1 MKNIQYGG
9 LALRN
14 PENYKDITD
23 DKKKYE
29 KALYDMIDK
38 ATNIHCI
45 SYSSLEGFIFTITVN
60 EANAVF
66 NGLNEKSEFIKPIST
81 VLLKL
86 VLIKRYGATT
96 NNFEFIIDDKKIRK
110 RAATIDSFNNEIN
123 VQYDVYKNTLNY
135 NNIPICPSIIYNN
148 VIDMK
153 SQILRFLLKIKGKGR
168 QSIITSEII
177 EDLFDIYN
185 APKKIPTLG
194 IIGMEFA
201 DDYQTLDSY
210 IDDKENSYSDGS
222 ITEENDMYTLQT
234 CETDCKC
241 VSSIIVNI
249 IRLFISSG
257 IIHLDLHSG
266 NIMINKKLH
275 TSEIIDFGIIEPM
288 TITQNNIEYYT
299 YENLIFDKKTNKP
312 SVESLNNYLYT
323 NLGSASKY
331 IGNGEQLF
339 MQEYLYGITGDDER
353 CKKILK
359 LFLLIILSDRDM
371 KYLRLGVPI
380 TQMLDLLKITG
391 LKITPNIADRR
402 LMTTMDKI
410 MFDINSLD
418 DKNITLDQWI
428 NNNIQ
433 PLFRLFFKNV
443 ILQVYLTCKD
453 YYILQDFTVQ
463 PSTDAVFRIGAD
475 EGYKYKKVA
484 SNYKYGMGGSK
495 KICKTKRM
503 MKSMM
508 KRIMKRK
515 QTRKHKRKI

>member
-14 PENYKDITD
+14 PEKYKDISD

-29 KALYDMIDK
+29 KALYDMIDN
-38 ATNIHCI
+38 ATNIECI

-66 NGLNEKSEFIKPIST
+66 NGLNDKSEFKNPIST

-86 VLIKRYGATT
+86 VLIKRDGATRI
-96 NNFEFIIDDKKIRK
+96 NFEFEIEDDKKTRK
-110 RAATIDSFNNEIN
+110 RATTVDAFNNEIK
-123 VQYDVYKNTLNY
+123 VQYNVYKNTLNY

-153 SQILRFLLKIKGKGR
+153 AQILRFLLKIKGKCR
-168 QSIITSEII
+168 QYTIASEII
-177 EDLFDIYN
+177 GDLFDIYN
-185 APKKIPTLG
+185 APKNIPTLG

-201 DDYQTLDSY
+201 EGYQTLDSY

-222 ITEENDMYTLQT
+222 VTEENDMYNLQT
-234 CETDCKC
+234 CEADCKC
-241 VSSIIVNI
+241 VSSIIVNV

-266 NIMINKKLH
+266 NIMINKKLNK
-275 TSEIIDFGIIEPM
+275 SEIIDFGMIQPM
-288 TITQNNIEYYT
+288 RITQNNIEYYT
-299 YENLIFDKKTNKP
+299 YENVIFDKKTNKP
-312 SVESLNNYLYT
+312 SLESLNNYLYT

-331 IGNGEQLF
+331 IGNGEQMF
-339 MQEYLYGITGDDER
+339 MQEYLYGITSDDER

-371 KYLRLGVPI
+371 KYLRIGDPI
-380 TQMLDLLKITG
+380 TQMLDFLKIMG
-391 LKITPNIADRR
+391 LNITPNISDKR

-410 MFDINSLD
+410 MFDIDSLN
-418 DKNITLDQWI
+418 DKNITLDKWI
-428 NNNIQ
+428 NDNIK
-433 PLFRLFFKNV
+433 PPFRLFFKNV
-443 ILQVYLTCKD
+443 ILQVYHTFKD
-453 YYILQDFTVQ
+453 YYVLQNFTIQ
-463 PSTDAVFRIGAD
+463 PSAEAVFRIGAED
-475 EGYKYKKVA
+475 SYNYKKEA
-484 SNYKYGMGGSK
+484 SKYKYGMGGSK
-495 KICKTKRM
+495 KIRKTKRI
-503 MKSMM
+503 M

-515 QTRKHKRKI
+515 QSRKHKRKI

>member
-14 PENYKDITD
+14 PEKYKDITD

-29 KALYDMIDK
+29 KALYDMIDNANTIK
-38 ATNIHCI
+38 CI

-66 NGLNEKSEFIKPIST
+66 NGLNEKSEFKKPIST
-81 VLLKL
+81 ALLKL
-86 VLIKRYGATT
+86 VLIKRHGSTT

-110 RAATIDSFNNEIN
+110 RATTVDAFNNEIN

-185 APKKIPTLG
+185 APKNIPTLG

-201 DDYQTLDSY
+201 EGYQTLDSY
-210 IDDKENSYSDGS
+210 INDKENSYSDGTV
-222 ITEENDMYTLQT
+222 TEENDMYTLQT
-234 CETDCKC
+234 CEVDCKC
-241 VSSIIVNI
+241 VSSIVVNV

-266 NIMINKKLH
+266 NIMINKKLQK
-275 TSEIIDFGIIEPM
+275 SEIIDFGMIQPM
-288 TITQNNIEYYT
+288 RITQNNIEYYT
-299 YENLIFDKKTNKP
+299 YENLIFDKKINNP
-312 SVESLNNYLYT
+312 SVEALNNYLYT

-339 MQEYLYGITGDDER
+339 MQEYLYGITSDDER

-371 KYLRLGVPI
+371 KYLKIGLPI
-380 TQMLDLLKITG
+380 TQMLDFLKIMG
-391 LKITPNIADRR
+391 LKITPNISDKR

-410 MFDINSLD
+410 MFDIDSLD
-418 DKNITLDQWI
+418 DKNITLDTWI
-428 NNNIQ
+428 NNNIN
-433 PLFRLFFKNV
+433 PPFKKFFKNV
-443 ILQVYLTCKD
+443 ILQVYRTFKD
-453 YYILQDFTVQ
+453 YYVLQDFTVQ
-463 PSTDAVFRIGAD
+463 PSADAVFRIGAD
-475 EGYKYKKVA
+475 DSYNYKKVA
-484 SNYKYGMGGSK
+484 SKYKYGMGGSK
-495 KICKTKRM
+495 KIRKTKRI
-503 MKSMM
+503 M

-515 QTRKHKRKI
+515 QSRKHKRKI